1 MIKRYALERNDG
13 GTLYLCCA
21 NIQSILGTG
30 LSERVIS
37 PRLSEVDSTEQC
49 TKVSLKKIKRLL
61 RSEGGGENLEIKV
74 KNFGE
79 SKFDESVL

>member
-61 RSEGGGENLEIKV
+61 RSEGGG
-74 KNFGE
+74 GE
-79 SKFDESVL
+79 FRNQSQKFWRK